1 MGRGVAE
8 VLLQRLLVAEG
19 SIAGLT
25 VEGRGMDRGVA
36 EMLLQS
42 RPGAEVT
49 VASSAVEGVRGRFSF
64 VLVQAFVAIE
74 RSIAENTTGA
84 HRVEV
89 ITVLIQLSA
98 RRNDDNRKR

>member
-1 MGRGVAE
+1 MNRGVAE
-8 VLLQRLLVAEG
+8 V
-19 SIAGLT
+19 
-25 VEGRGMDRGVA
+25 
-36 EMLLQS
+36 LLQS

-49 VASSAVEGVRGRFSF
+49 VASSTVEGVRGRLSF

-84 HRVEV
+84 HSVEV
-89 ITVLIQLSA
+89 FITVLIQLSA